1 MSDAVPPPPACDGWW
16 IMMRECGSAERL
28 PLRPPASRNEPMLA
42 ARPMQ
47 IVFTGDFMNCI
58 VS

>member
-1 MSDAVPPPPACDGWW
+1 M
-16 IMMRECGSAERL
+16 IRECGSVDRL
-28 PLRPPASRNEPMLA
+28 PLRPPASRKAPMLA
-42 ARPMQ
+42 ASPMQ